1 LFSAL
6 LYLQYHSIKNRTLLR
21 LKRLRRPKY
30 LVGGIVGAVYF
41 YFYFFRYLLGRSGP
55 RAALPASAGSPDP
68 GLYES
73 IGACLFFIA
82 VLLNWI
88 VPHER
93 AALAF
98 TEAEVAFL
106 FPAPISRRGLI
117 HFKLLR
123 SQTAI
128 LFTTF
133 FLMLVTNRFGGKFWI
148 HAAGWWIILS
158 TLNLHVLG
166 CSFARTMLLDRGI
179 TNWQRRLAIGGL
191 LTVVAVVVIVWGW
204 RTFPGFAPGQFDPS
218 SSPAEMMV
226 HLQDYFHHLLVAG
239 PVPYLLFPFRL
250 VIRPYLAPDVRA
262 FIIAVIP
269 ALLILAAHYWWVLHS
284 NVAFEEASVEASR
297 KLAEKIAAVRS
308 GNWQAAN
315 QKVKVRR
322 PPFVLRPTGP
332 PVVALMWKNIISA
345 GQAFSLR
352 TWIMLAILGTVLCI
366 MVSQTAGASGL
377 VPALGMAIAVLLIWS
392 LFLGPQFLRQDFRQ
406 DLPLADV
413 LKMYP
418 LPGWQIVLGEL
429 LGPALILTSI
439 QWLLVVAGVVFC
451 SRSQLP
457 LLIGWGSFAL
467 GFAIAVIAPAINLIT
482 LQIPNA
488 AVLLFPAWF
497 QSGKD
502 APQGIEA
509 TGQRIISVLGQLI
522 VFVLALIPAV
532 LTFSLVF
539 FVMKVL
545 LTVTVAIPF
554 ASVAAALIL
563 AGEASLG
570 LLLLGRV
577 FDRLDVSAEL

>member
-1 LFSAL
+1 M
-6 LYLQYHSIKNRTLLR
+6 R

-30 LVGGIVGAVYF
+30 LVGGIVGALYF

-55 RAALPASAGSPDP
+55 RAAFPSSAGSPDP

-73 IGACLFFIA
+73 IGA
-82 VLLNWI
+82 VLLFIVVLLAWI

-106 FPAPISRRGLI
+106 FPAPISRRSLI

-148 HAAGWWIILS
+148 HAGGWWIILS
-158 TLNLHVLG
+158 TLNLHMLG

-179 TNWQRRLAIGGL
+179 TNWQRRLVIGSL
-191 LTVVAVVVIVWGW
+191 LGVASVVVIVWGW
-204 RTFPGFAPGQFDPS
+204 DTFPGFAPAQLGPS
-218 SSPAEMMV
+218 STPADLMIQ
-226 HLQDYFHHLLVAG
+226 LQDYFHHLLVAG

-250 VIRPYLAPDVRA
+250 VIRPYLAPNGHA
-262 FIIAVIP
+262 FVIALMP
-269 ALLILAAHYWWVLHS
+269 ALLILAVHYYWVIRS
-284 NVAFEEASVEASR
+284 NVAFEEASVEASK

-308 GNWQAAN
+308 GNWQAASK
-315 QKVKVRR
+315 KVKVRR

-332 PVVALMWKNIISA
+332 PLVALVWKNIISA
-345 GQAFSLR
+345 GQVFSLR
-352 TWIMLAILGTVLCI
+352 TWITLAILGTVLCVV
-366 MVSQTAGASGL
+366 VSQTAGASGL
-377 VPALGMAIAVLLIWS
+377 VPALGMAVGILLVWS

-429 LGPALILTSI
+429 LGPAVILTAI
-439 QWLLVVAGVVFC
+439 QWLLAGIGIAFCSQSTIPLLAGWSSFAFGIGIAVVA
-451 SRSQLP
+451 P
-457 LLIGWGSFAL
+457 M
-467 GFAIAVIAPAINLIT
+467 INLIT

-502 APQGIEA
+502 GPQGIEA
-509 TGQRIISVLGQLI
+509 TGQRIIFALGQVI
-522 VFVLALIPAV
+522 VFFLTLIPAV
-532 LTFSLVF
+532 LGFVLVLV
-539 FVMKVL
+539 VMKVL
-545 LTVTVAIPF
+545 LPVTVAIPF
-554 ASVAAALIL
+554 ASITAALIL
-563 AGEASLG
+563 AGEATLG

-577 FDRLDVSAEL
+577 FDRFDVSAEA